1 MAGVQMPHVRTSG
14 KELFLRFINIPKKNL
29 PGVFTQN
36 SKAGEVV
43 TAIMAEH

>member
-1 MAGVQMPHVRTSG
+1 MPHVRTSR
-14 KELFLRFINIPKKNL
+14 KDLFLKLINIPNKNL
-29 PGVFTQN
+29 PRVFTQS